1 MNPYLVLGVP
11 RDADDPRIRQAYL
24 EAIKTATPDS
34 DPQRFKIV
42 SAAYEKIK
50 DEAGRNRYTLF
61 NWDVPGDSPWDAFV
75 RYARLGVKPKPLP
88 FEAMKDY
95 LRSCSKT

>member
-1 MNPYLVLGVP
+1 MNPYLILGVP
-11 RDADDPRIRQAYL
+11 RDADDTRIRQAYL
-24 EAIKTATPDS
+24 EAIRTATPDA

-42 SAAYEKIK
+42 SAAYEQIK

-61 NWDVPGDSPWDAFV
+61 NLDVPGDSPWDAFL

-95 LRSCSKT
+95 LRTCSKT

>member
-11 RDADDPRIRQAYL
+11 NGADDARIRQAYL
-24 EAIKTATPDS
+24 EALKTATPDA
-34 DPQRFKIV
+34 DPQRFKVV
-42 SAAYEKIK
+42 STAYEQIK
-50 DEAGRNRYTLF
+50 SEPRRHHHTLHNF
-61 NWDVPGDSPWDAFV
+61 DVPGDSPWDAFA

>member
-1 MNPYLVLGVP
+1 MNPYLVLGVAC
-11 RDADDPRIRQAYL
+11 DADDARIRQAYL
-24 EAIKTATPDS
+24 EALKTATPDA

-42 SAAYEKIK
+42 SAAYAQIK
-50 DEAGRNRYTLF
+50 DETSRHRHTLHNF
-61 NWDVPGDSPWDAFV
+61 DVPGDSPWDAFA
-75 RYARLGVKPKPLP
+75 RYARLAVKPKPLP